1 MKKILFVL
9 VVSVLTCSLAYAAGP
24 RSNCGCGFGT
34 MLFKNND
41 GLLSQTAAATTNG
54 LLGNQTFG
62 ISSGTLEC
70 NQPAELYAR
79 EQLQKFVASNMDSVA
94 KDIARGNGE
103 SLDTLAELMQV
114 PVEKR
119 DTFNTQLQQNFGSI
133 FTSAHVTET
142 EVIENIITVTHSI

>member
-1 MKKILFVL
+1 
-9 VVSVLTCSLAYAAGP
+9 
-24 RSNCGCGFGT
+24 

-119 DTFNTQLQQNFGSI
+119 DTFNTQLQKNFDHI
-133 FTSAHVTET
+133 FTSAQVTEA